1 MASFQPQRYEKLAC
15 GWKKFI
21 QHVWDTNSHKVNTGF
36 VWSFY
41 QRRISGQGT
50 GYYISGMIQITIR
63 IQDRDYYPDRSARVC
78 IFDQFCK
85 IYKNFICLIYRGLS
99 IFCGYNRWDLVKEIW
114 FYNKY

>member
-1 MASFQPQRYEKLAC
+1 MTNINCIIASFQPQRYEKLAC

-21 QHVWDTNSHKVNTGF
+21 QHVWDTNSHKVITGF
-36 VWSFY
+36 VWNFY

-85 IYKNFICLIYRGLS
+85 IYNNFMSNI
-99 IFCGYNRWDLVKEIW
+99 
-114 FYNKY
+114 